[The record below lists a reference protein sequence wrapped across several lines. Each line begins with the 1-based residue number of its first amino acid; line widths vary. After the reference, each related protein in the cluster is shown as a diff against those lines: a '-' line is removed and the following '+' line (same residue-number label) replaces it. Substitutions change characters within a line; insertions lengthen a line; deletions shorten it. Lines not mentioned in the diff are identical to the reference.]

1 MIRTVSLQISC
12 PGPFCFRSFLVSYTL
27 IIDILHLSLP
37 IPPNLTLAEFESD
50 DDDEEKEKGEVETTT
65 MYDPRW
71 EKYKHLFP
79 KTTEQKNKE
88 IIDEV

>member
-1 MIRTVSLQISC
+1 M
-12 PGPFCFRSFLVSYTL
+12 
-27 IIDILHLSLP
+27 
-37 IPPNLTLAEFESD
+37 TLAEFESD